1 MARLEHRMD
10 LMLERFAHQDKRL
23 DDLITTV
30 NVRFDDFGKLST
42 TGLVTSDKLSIPSL
56 TMSTGG

>member
-1 MARLEHRMD
+1 MD